1 MAYLQQNLEDL
12 KDKGSSEV
20 LGNNQPQT
28 GGQSSIIEGSQPGAQ
43 LQPQQSAPR
52 SVPTSTPAPKKASSG
67 QFTNLKSYLNAN
79 QGASQKLGQTLTTG
93 LQKES
98 QQVGNVVQQ
107 QKDAQAQQIQQ
118 LAQQRAQAQLKATD
132 VVNQAAELETGQG
145 LTSQQLSTVQ
155 DLTTGNQKFEIDPLQ
170 QFNAAQQQVKAD
182 ELEQRAQ
189 GLGSFS
195 GRFGELSRRF
205 GQGARQYAPGQAN
218 LDSFL
223 LGSKNADQLK
233 QQGQQISSNL
243 NQNIAQTDALAKQE
257 YSGLLSQNEL
267 AKKSVNDRIASLLG
281 LQETELQSQVAEAQK
296 ARQEQ
301 YNAYLA
307 NRKTLTNEKT
317 ELAQNLDDATRRS
330 FANTAY
336 SNLFNPKATG
346 GRYFGLDQMIKNEV
360 KNMLIKKDP
369 SLAKPTGTG
378 RNKNY
383 DPSANA
389 VNAYINKNL
398 KDPRKL
404 QQFMTDRNIGIATGG
419 ISGSGDDSI
428 IKESFRD
435 AFEKRLTPEQ
445 QKALN
450 IRTDNNWLKDFD
462 LKKYLPK
469 RNGPVVG
476 INQYASA
483 IQKFAEDK
491 LNQSESTVDKN
502 LRLSRIDEDSLASMG
517 GITGDLNVE
526 TAGRS
531 REKTRYKALADLI
544 SKANNERL
552 VNTTNDPV
560 NTSAQTQ
567 ALQQAQ
573 AEVQKNLDL
582 LRTTKQGNS
591 VRIRT

>member
-20 LGNNQPQT
+20 LSNNQPQT

-43 LQPQQSAPR
+43 LQPQQSAPG
-52 SVPTSTPAPKKASSG
+52 SVSTPAPKKASSG
-67 QFTNLKSYLNAN
+67 QFTNLRSYLNAN
-79 QGASQKLGQTLTTG
+79 QGASQKLGQSLTTG

-118 LAQQRAQAQLKATD
+118 LAQQRAQAQTQATD
-132 VVNQAAELETGQG
+132 VVDQAAGLQSGQG
-145 LTSQQLSTVQ
+145 LTSQQVNTVQ
-155 DLTTGNQKFEIDPLQ
+155 NLTTGKQKFEIDPLQ

-182 ELEQRAQ
+182 ELAQRAQ

-205 GQGARQYAPGQAN
+205 GQGAKQYAPGQAN

-243 NQNIAQTDALAKQE
+243 NQNIAQADTLAKQD
-257 YSGLLSQNEL
+257 YSNLLSQNEL
-267 AKKSVNDRIASLLG
+267 AKKSVSDRIASLLG
-281 LQETELQSQVAEAQK
+281 SQETKLQSQLADAQK
-296 ARQEQ
+296 AREEQ
-301 YNAYLA
+301 YNAYLN

-317 ELAQNLDDATRRS
+317 QLAQNLDDATRTS

-336 SNLFNPKATG
+336 NNLFNPKATG
-346 GRYFGLDQMIKNEV
+346 GKYFGLDQMIKNEV
-360 KNMLIKKDP
+360 KNMLVKQDP
-369 SLAKPTGTG
+369 SLAPTGNG
-378 RNKNY
+378 RNY
-383 DPSANA
+383 VDRSATA
-389 VNAYINKNL
+389 VNNYINKNL

-419 ISGSGDDSI
+419 IGGSGDDSI

-445 QKALN
+445 QQALN
-450 IRTDNNWLKDFD
+450 IKTDNNWLKDFD

-469 RNGPVVG
+469 RNGHIVG
-476 INQYASA
+476 INQYANA

-491 LNQSESTVDKN
+491 LAQSESNVDKN
-502 LRLSRIDEDSLASMG
+502 LRLSGIGKDSLNKLG

-526 TAGRS
+526 TAGRA
-531 REKTRYKALADLI
+531 REKTRYKALADLL
-544 SKANNERL
+544 SKSNDERL
-552 VNTTNDPV
+552 VNTMNDPI
-560 NTSAQTQ
+560 NKSAQTQ
-567 ALQQAQ
+567 ALDQAQ

-582 LRTTKQGNS
+582 LRTTKKGKS
-591 VRIRT
+591 VKIVRN